1 MTAYAFFLGCNIP
14 ARLTEYETAA
24 RAVLGGLG
32 IRLVDERQYNCCGYP
47 MRNTDPVAYLLSAV
61 KNLALAER
69 SGLDMLVLCKCC
81 FGSLKQAMAYM
92 EEEGPHALQARRL
105 LAREGLSYAG
115 RVRVRHLLA
124 LLHREVGAEAL
135 RDRLAN
141 HYEGLRV
148 AVQYGCHALR
158 PSRVTG
164 FDDPVNPTLF
174 DDLVRAT
181 GAESVDWE
189 GRLECCGAPLTGSND
204 DLAMSLTRRKLS
216 AASKAG
222 AHVICTAC
230 PYCHLQFTKA
240 AGQATAAG
248 DKAPM
253 PILYP
258 QLLGLCMGVAASRL
272 GDEGDAGSRQTAGS
286 FLTDTGVRNDNG

>member
-14 ARLTEYETAA
+14 ARLTEYETSA
-24 RAVLGGLG
+24 RAVLGRLG
-32 IRLVDERQYNCCGYP
+32 IRLVDERQFACCGYP
-47 MRNTDPVAYLLSAV
+47 LRNTDPAAFLLSAV

-69 SGLDMLVLCKCC
+69 AGLDILTLCKCC
-81 FGSLKQAMAYM
+81 FGSLKQAMAILA
-92 EEEGPHALQARRL
+92 EEGPQAAQARRL
-105 LAREGLSYAG
+105 LAREGLRYAG

-124 LLHREVGAEAL
+124 LLHRDVGPETL
-135 RDRLAN
+135 RGGLVKRYD
-141 HYEGLRV
+141 GLRV

-189 GRLECCGAPLTGSND
+189 GKLECCGAPLTGAND
-204 DLAMSLTRRKLS
+204 DLAVSLTRRKLS
-216 AASKAG
+216 AAAQAG
-222 AHVICTAC
+222 AHLICTAC
-230 PYCHLQFTKA
+230 PYCQLQFTKVAMQA
-240 AGQATAAG
+240 AAAG
-248 DKAPM
+248 DEAPL

-258 QLLGLCMGVAASRL
+258 RLLGLCMGVAVA
-272 GDEGDAGSRQTAGS
+272 GPEAATEAGSLQTAGS
-286 FLTDTGVRNDNG
+286 FLTDTGVRNENG

>member
-24 RAVLGGLG
+24 RAVLNRLG
-32 IRLVDERQYNCCGYP
+32 IRLVDDRQFNCCGYP
-47 MRNTDPVAYLLSAV
+47 LRNTDPVAYLLSAV
-61 KNLALAER
+61 RNLALAER
-69 SGLDMLVLCKCC
+69 AGLDMLVLCKCC
-81 FGSLKQAMAYM
+81 FGSLKQAMAVM
-92 EEEGPHALQARRL
+92 AEEGPLAAQVRRL
-105 LAREGLSYAG
+105 LAVEGLRYAG

-124 LLHREVGAEAL
+124 LLHRDVGPEAL
-135 RDRLAN
+135 RGGCVK
-141 HYEGLRV
+141 HYDGLRV

-164 FDDPVNPTLF
+164 FDDPVDPTLF

-189 GRLECCGAPLTGSND
+189 GRLECCGAPLTGAND
-204 DLAMSLTRRKLS
+204 DLAVSLTRRKLS
-216 AASKAG
+216 TAAKAG

-230 PYCHLQFTKA
+230 PYCQLQFAKV
-240 AGQATAAG
+240 AGQAAAAG
-248 DKAPM
+248 DQVPL

-258 QLLGLCMGVAASRL
+258 QLLGLCMGVAASHL
-272 GDEGDAGSRQTAGS
+272 GIATGAGSLPTAGS
-286 FLTDTGVRNDNG
+286 FLTDTGVSNENG